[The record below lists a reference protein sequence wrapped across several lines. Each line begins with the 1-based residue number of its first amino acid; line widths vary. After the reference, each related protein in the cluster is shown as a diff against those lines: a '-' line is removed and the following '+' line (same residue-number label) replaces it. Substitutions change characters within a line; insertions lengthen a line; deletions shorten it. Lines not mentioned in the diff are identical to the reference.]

1 MPWAILLSEDAPPLN
16 GQKAP
21 LSCVSWLSIWLYVG
35 YGNWTHIPVKLS
47 PHSSYGPVTFNGR
60 NYSSSSRRSHCGS
73 ASRRQDIQYRPF
85 TSVVPL
91 TDPLV
96 RQQREWT
103 WSSVI
108 RIPGVVYYSANISAF
123 YYFATS
129 NFFLLIYL
137 PFRFSLLISSAAY
150 KGIFGGGA

>member
-1 MPWAILLSEDAPPLN
+1 MPRRLMGRRLLCPVCR
-16 GQKAP
+16 GC
-21 LSCVSWLSIWLYVG
+21 LSDCVSAMAIGRTFLWSS
-35 YGNWTHIPVKLS
+35 P

-85 TSVVPL
+85 MSVVPL

>member
-1 MPWAILLSEDAPPLN
+1 M
-16 GQKAP
+16 
-21 LSCVSWLSIWLYVG
+21 
-35 YGNWTHIPVKLS
+35 
-47 PHSSYGPVTFNGR
+47 
-60 NYSSSSRRSHCGS
+60 
-73 ASRRQDIQYRPF
+73 
-85 TSVVPL
+85 SVVPL

-123 YYFATS
+123 YYFDTS

-150 KGIFGGGA
+150 TGIFGGGA